1 MSSPPAVP
9 APAPA
14 PPEASTV
21 AVKPTSKKSRQPRRQ
36 AAAAAPDASPAPPP
50 PPPHPTALPYPP
62 YIMNPPY
69 PPTFSPQQYA
79 AAPPPPGAPGAPQY
93 AYPVHHAPYPHYY
106 PQYPPQVMMYGPPP
120 PAHPPAEPAALATAA
135 QDSASAAGQKR
146 KRKQSQPA
154 GKDKGGSD
162 DDGESA
168 DAASPSQSR
177 AAAAALELKKRTK
190 TQRACDSCRSRKIRC
205 DIITDSEPARCQHCQ
220 QFCFDCTFFLPIAET
235 RFRKKKFVE
244 EGEKDGQAGQ
254 AGQAAKPSKSLSGD
268 KQRDSSVLGPTSPA
282 HLLHSTASIS
292 SRIYEGYDSRYH
304 HSFEVSQNGD
314 GLIRVAKPLSSE
326 QETSTPR
333 PIDYSIDPAMIEQL
347 LNSYFADVQPLL
359 PIITKP
365 EFLALSSPPPIL
377 LWSMCL
383 VAAARR
389 EVPQAL
395 FDSIR
400 WAVNGVIRGED
411 VLSTPTMANVQA
423 LLILS
428 MTGDCHS
435 QFVPTALSAM
445 WARLGAAIRMA
456 QDLGLHRAEM
466 VKVDIE
472 LRRRVWGACLIS
484 DRWTS
489 LVYGFPQMIDVHDCD
504 VRLPS
509 SGDSKDIY
517 LDELVR
523 LSVIGGRVVKTIY
536 SPSGLTLVTDDV
548 LHKLLSDIENWK
560 ANLPES
566 LRFKGP
572 ETSQSGGILHLL
584 YISVCM
590 IFWRV
595 FMRISYAC
603 PAHLKFGLTVPQW
616 TTLVALT
623 GESIDW
629 LDAHERVYDVWLL
642 VAYAATSCAFVQYH
656 TWVRRQDPEAVARLR
671 KLRDC
676 VRRWEGS
683 LSPDHM
689 SARRKTAEIITLLF
703 EATQGPQLP
712 LEIPAL
718 NPTGGVK
725 GKQPLALNYK
735 PDPTRPGGGVFIAQS
750 DSPGLDDL
758 PQGTVVREG
767 EAAVLLGSPSTAGA
781 PSGSMVNFTPLPT
794 GRNHIN
800 VNPAMNMGPSG
811 NQPVQVMNALDQLP
825 QAASSNS
832 LAELAITDT
841 TFLEGIPGGM
851 FDWGQ
856 WDTFFSRISQ
866 TLPGTTAENTS
877 AMPGYQRPIDR
888 RHLISLARALHSF
901 RHSSR
906 TALVRAGFGA
916 RTMKRLFSR
925 PPKSPPA
932 AQASSSLPASSTPTS
947 INSPHITGLQPKYV
961 VPPVPHPCPYDHIAL
976 LVTSGALLLR
986 QHIPGLSASEPGP
999 TSHLRLAWNKTV
1011 KVEEIQGD
1019 GVESEDADWSQS
1031 VVVYG
1036 IIGVLELFSA
1046 SYLLVLSG
1054 KSEAGQCLDASRTVY
1069 NVKGVTA
1076 IPLVEHRARIALNT
1090 LASRNT
1096 HAARPSLIAQSKTL
1110 DSIVSDNDTEVES
1123 IASDTEVPRSP
1134 PRVQFSTTDDV
1145 HVMTPIDS
1153 SFSLTPKD
1161 HSAPTSPL
1169 SSTSDLSSL
1178 ADDQSAV
1185 SSPVVKTLA
1194 SRLSFWSRLT
1204 KRTATAPP
1212 TPDGATLPESG
1223 SLDEVIDLHRE
1234 EPAAAIHK
1242 LVEAVAPAPSTAEER
1257 HSELE
1262 DKIVKEVVREFSKG
1276 GMYFAYTFDLT
1287 RSLQQKQELVAR
1299 SQKKNALLA
1308 DLDALDS
1315 AGPADSSS
1323 DGTVDALV
1331 EPHPTLPLWRRVDRQ
1346 FWWNEWMSKPF
1357 VDAGVHPFV
1366 LPVMQGYFQSSTFN
1380 VPSESEEVTPADYTI
1395 ISRRSRDRAGLRYQ
1409 RRGIDD
1415 DAHVANFVETET
1427 ILRLEREGSPN
1438 IFSYVQ
1444 LRGSIPLFWTQ
1455 TGLALKP
1462 PPVLATDRTHAQNLD
1477 AIRRHFLRTIPRYG
1491 PHTVVNLAEQHGK
1504 EGQVTGAYR
1513 DYMAELAEKDAVY
1526 HEYDFHQETKG
1537 MKYENISQLIDTM
1550 ERTFEQQG
1558 YLWISG
1564 NYTMS
1569 SQKGIYRVNCIDC
1582 LDRTNVVQSAFARHV
1597 MNNQLSAVA
1606 LTHPSSDGRTEAD
1619 NVFNDVWAN
1628 NGDAI
1633 SRAYAG
1639 TSALKGDF
1647 TRTGKRDLSG
1657 MLNDGVNSLA
1667 RMYTSTFSDWFSQAV
1682 IDFTLGNRTIS
1693 VFSEFLL
1700 KLQSTDPRDLIRL
1713 SKIRTEAIATSV
1725 SRVLQDGER
1734 LLSGWTVFGPE
1745 ELNAKIGDKF
1755 EEKVLLLTVSALYI
1769 ISYDYTLEKVKM
1781 YTRIPLGDITQ
1792 ISKGAYILSPLE
1804 EASCDPDQ
1812 NSGFVVSWTTLNET
1826 TRVSSYSIRN
1836 TLQALSRSD
1845 STFKSKSLAAAASI
1859 SRIPSSLGRATGPAS
1874 SSMTARMMG
1883 PTVPMTN
1890 SFAAFKTLPIDPTR
1904 SRRDSSISSLGG
1916 SAYLDSIDELG
1927 NASCCREAADLMVDG
1942 IRRACEDIG
1951 NDADLVVDQ
1960 DVVSLSEAQR
1970 MTSMYA
1976 KMEYGVKR
1984 LLWLGG

>member
-851 FDWGQ
+851 FDW
-856 WDTFFSRISQ
+856 
-866 TLPGTTAENTS
+866 
-877 AMPGYQRPIDR
+877 
-888 RHLISLARALHSF
+888 
-901 RHSSR
+901 
-906 TALVRAGFGA
+906 
-916 RTMKRLFSR
+916 
-925 PPKSPPA
+925 
-932 AQASSSLPASSTPTS
+932 
-947 INSPHITGLQPKYV
+947 
-961 VPPVPHPCPYDHIAL
+961 
-976 LVTSGALLLR
+976 
-986 QHIPGLSASEPGP
+986 
-999 TSHLRLAWNKTV
+999 
-1011 KVEEIQGD
+1011 
-1019 GVESEDADWSQS
+1019 
-1031 VVVYG
+1031 
-1036 IIGVLELFSA
+1036 A

-1755 EEKVLLLTVSALYI
+1755 EEKVLLLTVSALYHRGVTI
-1769 ISYDYTLEKVKM
+1769 IPGEGEDVYPDPAWRHY
-1781 YTRIPLGDITQ
+1781 PDI
-1792 ISKGAYILSPLE
+1792 KGGLYLVPLE